1 MLFGRLFRDRL
12 GARKPERAALDR
24 VKAWA
29 VAVLQA
35 PPSSAI
41 TVSEIVCTDPS
52 CPGIET
58 VILIMAPGEKTRAA
72 KVSKAAEA
80 VTEQDVRGA
89 LV

>member
-1 MLFGRLFRDRL
+1 MLFGSLFRDRM
-12 GARKPERAALDR
+12 GGRRPERAALDR

-29 VAVLQA
+29 VTALEA
-35 PPSSAI
+35 PPSTAI

-58 VILIMAPGEKTRAA
+58 VILIMAPGQKTRAA
-72 KVSKAAEA
+72 KVSKAVEA